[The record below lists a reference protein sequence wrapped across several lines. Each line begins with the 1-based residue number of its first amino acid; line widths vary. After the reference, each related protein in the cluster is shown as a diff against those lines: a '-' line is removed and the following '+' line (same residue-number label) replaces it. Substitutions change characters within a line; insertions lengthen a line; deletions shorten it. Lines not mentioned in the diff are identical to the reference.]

1 MQEEEDI
8 QDQSHQVAAIEEEEE
23 VLITIETTESE
34 IEKDNIDGLLTDQ
47 IDADNILDRDKDANA
62 IDLMLLI

>member
-8 QDQSHQVAAIEEEEE
+8 QDQSLLVVAIEEEEE
-23 VLITIETTESE
+23 VLITIEITELE
-34 IEKDNIDGLLTDQ
+34 IEKENTDALLTDR
-47 IDADNILDRDKDANA
+47 IDADSILDRDKDANA

>member
-8 QDQSHQVAAIEEEEE
+8 QDQSPQVAAIDEEEE

-34 IEKDNIDGLLTDQ
+34 IEKDNIDGLLTDR

-62 IDLMLLI
+62 IDLTLLI

>member
-1 MQEEEDI
+1 MQEEDDI
-8 QDQSHQVAAIEEEEE
+8 QDQSPQVAAIEEEEE

-34 IEKDNIDGLLTDQ
+34 IEKDNIDGLLTDR

-62 IDLMLLI
+62 IDLTLLI

>member
-8 QDQSHQVAAIEEEEE
+8 QDQSPQVAAIEEEEE

-62 IDLMLLI
+62 IDLTLLI

>member
-8 QDQSHQVAAIEEEEE
+8 QDQSPQVAAIDEEEE

-62 IDLMLLI
+62 IDLKLLI